1 MQADQFRQLFRYHF
15 AINQK
20 IWDEAVS
27 QLSDEQFTQ
36 TLPYSVGSIR
46 NQLVHMAETELRWF
60 SGLQELPPPPYSNPN
75 LFPSKHQVQTLSD
88 KAKSMIDTY
97 LEELSDSALDDPF
110 GSPPSSLKVWQVLF
124 HVLSHGIDHRA
135 QLLAMLN
142 QFGIETFPQ
151 DYALY
156 LLGRI

>member
-1 MQADQFRQLFRYHF
+1 MQADQFRQLYQYHF

-20 IWDEAVS
+20 IWDEAIS
-27 QLSDEQFTQ
+27 QLSDEQFIQ
-36 TLPYSVGSIR
+36 ALPYSVGSVR

-60 SGLQELPPPPYSNPN
+60 SGLQELPPPPYSNPT
-75 LFPSKHQVQTLSD
+75 LFPHKHQVQTLSD
-88 KAKSMIDTY
+88 KAKSMIDGY
-97 LEELSDSALDDPF
+97 LEELSDAALDDPF
-110 GSPPSSLKVWQVLF
+110 GSPPSKLKVWQVLF
-124 HVLSHGIDHRA
+124 HILSHGVDHRA

-142 QFGIETFPQ
+142 QLGIETFPQ